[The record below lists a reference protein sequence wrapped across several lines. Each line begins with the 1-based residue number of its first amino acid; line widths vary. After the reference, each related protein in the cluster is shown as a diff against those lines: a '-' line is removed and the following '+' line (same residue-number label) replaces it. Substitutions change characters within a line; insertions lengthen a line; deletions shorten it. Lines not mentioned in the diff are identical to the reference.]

1 MADRPEILTAKLS
14 RIIEMIAE
22 QQEIKAM
29 PKADRPGEATLD
41 EVRHCGAVCARS
53 IHEGNF
59 ASVAAV
65 EQNTQLPSDRLKE
78 DSN

>member
-1 MADRPEILTAKLS
+1 MADRPDILTAKLS
-14 RIIEMIAE
+14 RLMEMIAE

-29 PKADRPGEATLD
+29 DKADRPGQASLD

-53 IHEGNF
+53 IEQGNF

-65 EQNTQLPSDRLKE
+65 EQETQLPSERLQE
-78 DSN
+78 AE

>member
-1 MADRPEILTAKLS
+1 MADRPDILTAKLD
-14 RIIEMIAE
+14 RLTEMIAE

-29 PKADRPGEATLD
+29 AKADRPGQASLD

-53 IHEGNF
+53 VRDGSF

-65 EQNTQLPSDRLKE
+65 EQGTQLPSERLAE
-78 DSN
+78 N